1 MNLLNRYITS
11 IFIRHFL
18 VILVALIGLY
28 GLIDFLEK
36 VDDFIE
42 HGARL
47 SHYLLFPLYNL
58 PLILSNT
65 LPMAILLGAFATIGS
80 LSKTSQ
86 LTALSGGGISFV
98 QISRPLFL
106 CGLVLSGVALLSNA
120 WLLPLANREA
130 HYLITTEL
138 KGTETLET
146 SSKNIYLRGDDFIL
160 NIDDAFP
167 ERGEV
172 TGLSLLLFDADFQL
186 LERFEAVHGQY
197 KDNGDWTLKDVRH
210 WQFSPETRQV
220 TSFEKQEAMIAS
232 LKRTPSDL
240 VELWSNPEEMTLTEL
255 FRHIGKRT
263 REGHPADA
271 HRIEAQVRLAKSATP
286 LIMILL
292 GIPFAL
298 QRGRQA
304 NFSLGFIISL
314 LIFMGYFLL
323 HATFTAFAYAAILP
337 PWIAAWS
344 ANILL
349 ALVGAWLFLRI
360 QN

>member
-1 MNLLNRYITS
+1 MSLLNRYIIS
-11 IFIRHFL
+11 IFTRFFL

-65 LPMAILLGAFATIGS
+65 LPMAILLAAFATIGS

-86 LTALSGGGISFV
+86 LTALSGGGISFA
-98 QISRPLFL
+98 QISRPMFL
-106 CGLVLSGVALLSNA
+106 CGLGLSLVAFLSNA
-120 WLLPLANREA
+120 WLLPLGNREA
-130 HYLITTEL
+130 HYLVTTEL
-138 KGTETLET
+138 EGAESFET
-146 SSKNIYLRGDDFIL
+146 SREDIYLRGDDFIL
-160 NIDDAFP
+160 NVDSAFP
-167 ERGEV
+167 ARDEV
-172 TGLSLLLFDADFQL
+172 TGLSLLLLDEEFQL
-186 LERFEAVHGQY
+186 LERYEAVRGHYLDDGNWELQ
-197 KDNGDWTLKDVRH
+197 DVRK
-210 WQFSPETRQV
+210 WTFAPESQQV
-220 TSFEKQEAMIAS
+220 TSYANHKTMIAR
-232 LKRTPSDL
+232 LKKTPQEL
-240 VELWSNPEEMTLTEL
+240 VEFWQNPEEMTLTEL
-255 FRHIGKRT
+255 FQQIGKQT
-263 REGHPADA
+263 RKGHPAEIY
-271 HRIEAQVRLAKSATP
+271 RIEVQDRLAKSATP
-286 LIMILL
+286 LIMVLL

-323 HATFTAFAYAAILP
+323 HATFTAFAHAAILP
-337 PWIAAWS
+337 AWVAAWS

-349 ALVGAWLFLRI
+349 TLLGAWFFLRM

>member
-1 MNLLNRYITS
+1 MNLLNRYIIS
-11 IFIRHFL
+11 IFTRFFL
-18 VILVALIGLY
+18 VILVALIALY

-65 LPMAILLGAFATIGS
+65 LPMAILLAAFATIGS

-86 LTALSGGGISFV
+86 LTALSGGGISFA
-98 QISRPLFL
+98 QISRPMFL
-106 CGLVLSGVALLSNA
+106 CGLGLSLLAFLSNA

-130 HYLITTEL
+130 HYLVTTEL
-138 KGTETLET
+138 EGAKTLET
-146 SSKNIYLRGDDFIL
+146 DREDIYLRGDDFLL
-160 NIDDAFP
+160 NVDNAFLD
-167 ERGEV
+167 RGEIS
-172 TGLSLLLFDADFQL
+172 GISLLLFDTDFQL
-186 LERFEAVHGQY
+186 LERYEAARGHYLDDGKWELQDVHQWKFE
-197 KDNGDWTLKDVRH
+197 
-210 WQFSPETRQV
+210 PETRQV
-220 TSFEKQEAMIAS
+220 TSYDKHKAMIAS
-232 LKRTPSDL
+232 LKKTPQEL
-240 VELWSNPEEMTLTEL
+240 VEFWQNPEEMTLTEL
-255 FRHIGKRT
+255 FGQIDRNT
-263 REGHPADA
+263 REGHPAEIY
-271 HRIEAQVRLAKSATP
+271 RIEAQVRLAKSATP
-286 LIMILL
+286 LVMVLL

-323 HATFTAFAYAAILP
+323 HATFTAFAHATILP

-349 ALVGAWLFLRI
+349 ALLGTWFFLRM